1 MRGERGREE
10 EGDDEECDESRD
22 LFWRVSVTRRERTHL
37 AQADTCF
44 EDHDA
49 DPGLLESL
57 DTGDGGSDERSSALV
72 ALFVMTDD

>member
-22 LFWRVSVTRRERTHL
+22 L
-37 AQADTCF
+37 AQADACF